1 MINQSD
7 ETQNPNDN
15 DVFTDFFNDRCTTK
29 KKQRATRE
37 NEPKIKIFP

>member
-29 KKQRATRE
+29 KKAARNARE
-37 NEPKIKIFP
+37 RTEN